1 MDTQSSPKPILQ
13 EMVYQG
19 ILNFDGQRYRL
30 SKETASAV
38 AEIPYGNNFLTQV
51 WQYFEE
57 MRQNNPSKFIL
68 EKKAFE
74 KLQIQAQKLGLNPS
88 LKTELNQLVT
98 MGIVEFDGQR
108 YRLSKET
115 ASAVAEIPYGNNFL
129 TQVWQYFEEMR
140 QNNPSKFILEK
151 KAFEKLQI
159 QAQKLGLNPSIKTEL
174 NQLIT
179 MGIVEFDGQRYR
191 LSNIARKLVVENAL
205 FRPSLKTILAYFTSQ
220 LRKQPKSL
228 LLRENR
234 TLKILKYEA
243 KKAGL
248 EEQLKILQE
257 AIDNGLSQFQ
267 TTQPL
272 AFSKFMPMVF
282 GLGFLGLSIGYF
294 LIPRPPVVEL
304 TPEPI
309 SQPSPQKRAS
319 PSPQTPLVVL
329 PLPQPSP
336 VVLPSP
342 SPIQTPTPVIQQG
355 VVIKENIS
363 VKKDDVPPK
372 VIPKTPIPKVKPQIK
387 PQKENIVPPKNIL
400 KPTPTPTPEPAESP
414 EENPNELHL
423 Y

>member
-1 MDTQSSPKPILQ
+1 MDTKSSLKPILQ
-13 EMVYQG
+13 EMVDQG
-19 ILNFDGQRYRL
+19 ILNFDGERYRL

-38 AEIPYGNNFLTQV
+38 AEIPYREQFLNQV
-51 WQYFEE
+51 GQYFEE
-57 MRQNNPSKFIL
+57 MRQNNPSEFIL
-68 EKKAFE
+68 EKKA
-74 KLQIQAQKLGLNPS
+74 QKLELNPS
-88 LKTELNQLVT
+88 LKTELDELVT
-98 MGIVEFDGQR
+98 LGIVEFDGER
-108 YRLSKET
+108 YRL
-115 ASAVAEIPYGNNFL
+115 G
-129 TQVWQYFEEMR
+129 
-140 QNNPSKFILEK
+140 
-151 KAFEKLQI
+151 
-159 QAQKLGLNPSIKTEL
+159 
-174 NQLIT
+174 
-179 MGIVEFDGQRYR
+179 
-191 LSNIARKLVVENAL
+191 NIARNIVAENAL

-228 LLRENR
+228 LLTENR

-243 KKAGL
+243 KKVGL

-257 AIDNGLSQFQ
+257 AINAGLSEFQ

-272 AFSKFMPMVF
+272 AFSKFIPMLF
-282 GLGFLGLSIGYF
+282 GLGFLGLSIGYL

-319 PSPQTPLVVL
+319 PSPQPPLVVL
-329 PLPQPSP
+329 PSPQPSP

-342 SPIQTPTPVIQQG
+342 SPIQTPTPVTQPR

-387 PQKENIVPPKNIL
+387 PQKENIVPPKNIP

-414 EENPNELHL
+414 EENPNDLHL